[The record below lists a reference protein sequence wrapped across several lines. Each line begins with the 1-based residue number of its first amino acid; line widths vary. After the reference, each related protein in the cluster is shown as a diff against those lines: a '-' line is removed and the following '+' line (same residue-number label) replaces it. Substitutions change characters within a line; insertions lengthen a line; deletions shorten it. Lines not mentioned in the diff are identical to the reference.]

1 MRKGFTLVELL
12 IVIIIIGIL
21 ATMAVPQYQKMVNRA
36 KWAEVQQLAGSVKTA
51 QSLYYA
57 EYGAWRT
64 GAAIDITDAQLGSY
78 LTLPGVGSRKSVFS
92 LRTSNMI
99 YGQVKGTDNTTDDTT
114 PAATEAWYGIDL
126 NTNTASG
133 GGGYPSST

>member
-36 KWAEVQQLAGSVKTA
+36 KWAEVQQLAGSIRTA

-57 EYGAWRT
+57 EYSAWRT
-64 GAAIDITDAQLGSY
+64 GGAINTTDTLLGNY
-78 LTLPGVGSRKSVFS
+78 LTLPAIANRKSVFS
-92 LRTSNMI
+92 LRTADMI
-99 YGQVKGTDNTTDDTT
+99 YGQVKGTANAADDTT
-114 PAATEAWYGIDL
+114 PAVDEAWYAMDL
-126 NTNTASG
+126 NTNSTSASTN
-133 GGGYPSST
+133 YPSST